1 MLTEKI
7 YCCQGLIQYG
17 FEDEV
22 CSFHECLETPI
33 DHSFYAEEVDDYL
46 WHHAN
51 EAIVEEK
58 NESFYPKKFTA
69 FNKTFF
75 EVGIKV
81 KSFIYKWIY
90 ILALPDEAK
99 NFYFHAC
106 VKNENGDDVL
116 TYYDQVHSLVESP
129 MEVMQNENC
138 FIFGVKKA
146 KKFMKT
152 GTTLVDYS
160 LKIRSLKDEA
170 KDEDEESGIDD

>member
-1 MLTEKI
+1 MAKPSNYLLISMTIQRIWPVPFQIANQTPTLTNLRNVLTEKI

-75 EVGIKV
+75 EVGI
-81 KSFIYKWIY
+81 
-90 ILALPDEAK
+90 
-99 NFYFHAC
+99 
-106 VKNENGDDVL
+106 
-116 TYYDQVHSLVESP
+116 
-129 MEVMQNENC
+129 
-138 FIFGVKKA
+138 
-146 KKFMKT
+146 
-152 GTTLVDYS
+152 
-160 LKIRSLKDEA
+160 
-170 KDEDEESGIDD
+170 